1 MPLFETS
8 APILALVAVLAYLLG
23 AVPFGIVMSRAFG
36 LADPR
41 SIGSGNIGATNVLR
55 SGSKPAAALTVLLDG
70 AKGGIAVLIARAL
83 VGEDAAQVAALAAFL
98 GHLYPVWLGFKGGKG
113 VATFLGTVLALSP
126 IVGAAACAL
135 WLATFAI
142 FRISSLGGIMAP
154 ALTPIAAYLLGHAD
168 KTAVLA
174 AMAVFV
180 WWRHR
185 ENITRILKGTEPKV
199 GQKKPEEIK

>member
-83 VGEDAAQVAALAAFL
+83 VGEDAAQVAALSAFL